1 MAGSGSAYLLD
12 VHASVLE
19 VTSADGVVSVR
30 RVVTAVLALPPPPH
44 PIRTGTQT
52 ERGLRVG
59 DALRPEPRGRRLRRP
74 R

>member
-12 VHASVLE
+12 VHASALE

-30 RVVTAVLALPPPPH
+30 RVVTAVLALPPP
-44 PIRTGTQT
+44 IRTGTQT
-52 ERGLRVG
+52 ERRLRVG
-59 DALRPEPRGRRLRRP
+59 DALCPEPRGRRLRRP